1 MILNIS
7 FSLFFICKIIRATFY
22 CDGDA
27 LEGDVANVATNV
39 ECRQQRRRCHFRS
52 SPSSLLPTL
61 IVITIVCDE

>member
-39 ECRQQRRRCHFRS
+39 ECRQTA
-52 SPSSLLPTL
+52 SSLPFQVVAVVVVADTH
-61 IVITIVCDE
+61 CNYDCMR